1 MSTTPTNQ
9 YRTQGTGIGDVL
21 RAARTERG
29 LSLAELQGRT
39 KIRTKYLA
47 ALEEERFSDLPPY
60 PFARGFLQTVALELG
75 LSPEPLVQRL
85 FAAMSGGE
93 ASSVEG
99 WQRLEGVIVPA
110 VPRSPAR
117 RVVMTAV
124 IVLVVLG
131 GAIAVHFARQ
141 FQQFG
146 EPAPAGAPAVPSQAA
161 PLAPQ
166 GAMTPPPAV
175 PSVTATPTATP
186 APVLLSPGQG
196 ILVDLQASGLSWL
209 LVVVDGT
216 RVFEGFV
223 TEGDERRWQGRGSI
237 RIRVGN
243 AAAVALTVNGRRLGT
258 LGALGEVVDRT
269 FSAGQPR

>member
-1 MSTTPTNQ
+1 MSTTPANQ
-9 YRTQGTGIGDVL
+9 YRTKDTGIGDVL

-75 LSPEPLVQRL
+75 LRPEPLVQRL
-85 FAAMSGGE
+85 SAAMSSGE

-99 WQRLEGVIVPA
+99 WQRLDGAIVPA

-117 RVVMTAV
+117 RLVMTAV
-124 IVLVVLG
+124 IVLAVLG

-146 EPAPAGAPAVPSQAA
+146 EPAPAAAPAVPSQAA

-166 GAMTPPPAV
+166 VATTPPPAV
-175 PSVTATPTATP
+175 PSVTATP
-186 APVLLSPGQG
+186 APMLLSPGQG

-223 TEGDERRWQGRGSI
+223 TEGDTRRWQGRGSI

-243 AAAVALTVNGRRLGT
+243 AAAVALTANGRGLGT
-258 LGALGEVVDRT
+258 LGAPGEVVDRT